1 MTCQVTEQVGATG
14 PRPLLTPAPEP
25 AAPGAG
31 APSSQAGRESRSA
44 NWGHVSGIHGALSD
58 GAICFYFWAPDYALT
73 VSEWQSHEGWPPCW
87 GRGAACGRQEGAGE
101 EGAPPSRRL
110 CWGSTPAL
118 LSTSIPQNRT
128 VAGEG
133 ETAGHHTCKE
143 LPVYLLLPAPR
154 PLSLLAHCQPG
165 SPAPALALA

>member
-73 VSEWQSHEGWPPCW
+73 VSEWQS
-87 GRGAACGRQEGAGE
+87 
-101 EGAPPSRRL
+101 
-110 CWGSTPAL
+110 PA
-118 LSTSIPQNRT
+118 IPRHAQVLQRVGGFRKQT
-128 VAGEG
+128 LK
-133 ETAGHHTCKE
+133 TAT
-143 LPVYLLLPAPR
+143 
-154 PLSLLAHCQPG
+154 
-165 SPAPALALA
+165 